1 MNLLAFW
8 QSLLHDE
15 GLPAEPGDRLGAELL
30 ARWQESH
37 RFYHTTDH
45 LQNCLQCWDKLR
57 NLMQEPTLVGL
68 ALFYHDA
75 IYDPR
80 RSDNEASS
88 AELARKD
95 LVELG
100 MDSTRISQVC
110 ALVRATDHKT
120 LADHPDVDLVIDI
133 DLAIL
138 GADPQTYQRYVAAV
152 RREYAHIDETG
163 WRIGRAKVLEG
174 FLQKERIYSHKEFA
188 KLESKSRKN
197 LEEELRSLRAEIGDT
212 TDL

>member
-1 MNLLAFW
+1 MNLLALW
-8 QSLLHDE
+8 QSLVRDE
-15 GLPAEPGDRLGAELL
+15 GLPADPGDRLGAELL
-30 ARWQESH
+30 VRWQESH
-37 RFYHTTDH
+37 RFYHTTEH
-45 LQNCLQCWDKLR
+45 LQNCLQCWEKTR
-57 NLMQEPTLVGL
+57 NLFQEPTLAEF

-80 RSDNEASS
+80 RSDNEAAS

-100 MDSTRISQVC
+100 LDSERISQVC

-120 LADHPDVDLVIDI
+120 QTDHPDADLVIDI

-152 RREYAHIDETG
+152 RREYDHIDETG
-163 WRIGRAKVLEG
+163 WRVGRAKVLQG
-174 FLQKERIYSHKEFA
+174 FLAKTRIFANHFFDDCEREA
-188 KLESKSRKN
+188 RLN
-197 LEEELRSLRAEIGDT
+197 LERELREISD
-212 TDL
+212 